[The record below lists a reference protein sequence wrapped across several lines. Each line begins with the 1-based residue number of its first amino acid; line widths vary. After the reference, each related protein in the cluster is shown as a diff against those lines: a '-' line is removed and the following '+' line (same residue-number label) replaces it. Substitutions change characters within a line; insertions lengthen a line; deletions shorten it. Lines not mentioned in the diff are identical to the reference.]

1 MSELEKKYRRALD
14 IIARRFYVILP
25 VHLEI
30 EKVENGLLTI
40 IEAYEKCFPDCAKN
54 PTTYTLS
61 LDEIEVIYEAMSKSK
76 FMSFYSRDNW
86 GKILLEA
93 REIIKGNK

>member
-30 EKVENGLLTI
+30 EKVENGLFTI
-40 IEAYEKCFPDCAKN
+40 CEKYDKGFPDNAKN
-54 PTTYTLS
+54 PNTYYLS